1 MMSVEE
7 FFSLFQLEISQNK
20 NLQKYYKFL
29 NDPSRFEFRKAYF
42 CQRLQYII
50 DNIGKTD
57 SEIWDCGCGY
67 GTTGIFLSLN
77 GIKSEGTTLEF
88 YYNEIP
94 TRLTFWCKYGDVSK
108 FSYSY
113 KNVFDESE
121 TNKYNTIILQDTL
134 HHLEPLDTS
143 IKIFEK
149 ALLPKGRIILI
160 EENGSNIIQNL
171 KLIKQRGF
179 RKVKEIYD
187 EKLGKT
193 ILLGD
198 ENIRNLKTWTAAFT
212 ENNFEVIPEK
222 TQYIRF
228 YMPSSFKENNTA
240 DIIAKEQSIWKT
252 NRFLKTYFF
261 FGLNFIV
268 QKR

>member
-1 MMSVEE
+1 MTVEE
-7 FFSLFQLEISQNK
+7 FFTLFQNELSENK

-29 NDPSRFEFRKAYF
+29 NDPIRFEFRKAYF

-50 DNIGKTD
+50 DNID
-57 SEIWDCGCGY
+57 SNARIWDCGCGY

-88 YYNEIP
+88 YFKEIP
-94 TRLTFWCKYGDVSK
+94 TRLDFWKKYGDISN
-108 FSYSY
+108 FSFDY
-113 KNVFDESE
+113 KNVFDGVAANSFD
-121 TNKYNTIILQDTL
+121 TIILQDTL

-143 IKIFEK
+143 IAIFNN
-149 ALLPKGRIILI
+149 ALSPKGNIILI

-179 RKVKEIYD
+179 KKVKEIYD
-187 EKLGKT
+187 EKLQKT

-198 ENIRNLKTWTAAFT
+198 ENIRSLAKWRKAFKKR
-212 ENNFEVIPEK
+212 NFDVLDAK
-222 TQYIRF
+222 TQYIRL
-228 YMPSSFKENNTA
+228 YPPSFFKTGTISE
-240 DIIAKEQSIWKT
+240 ILQKEQLLWQR
-252 NRFLKTYFF
+252 NAFLKHYFY

-268 QKR
+268 QKV